1 MATDP
6 LPLAQALIREGRVTG
21 NGTAL
26 RDPGQKVAAG
36 TALALHLP
44 PPIPA
49 EPRGDPAQQAPRA
62 RAEVEEARPR
72 RSHSGRVPTL
82 KQLAS
87 LLVDGVLTLPP
98 YYRRGMYL
106 DLLV

>member
-1 MATDP
+1 
-6 LPLAQALIREGRVTG
+6 
-21 NGTAL
+21 
-26 RDPGQKVAAG
+26 
-36 TALALHLP
+36 
-44 PPIPA
+44 
-49 EPRGDPAQQAPRA
+49 
-62 RAEVEEARPR
+62 VEEARPR

>member
-1 MATDP
+1 MVDTRP
-6 LPLAQALIREGRVTG
+6 
-21 NGTAL
+21 
-26 RDPGQKVAAG
+26 AG
-36 TALALHLP
+36 PNPHLP
-44 PPIPA
+44 V
-49 EPRGDPAQQAPRA
+49 RTDNGGGA
-62 RAEVEEARPR
+62 RAPAGRSVEEPRPR

-87 LLVDGVLTLPP
+87 LLVDGILTLPT

>member
-1 MATDP
+1 MVDTRP
-6 LPLAQALIREGRVTG
+6 TG
-21 NGTAL
+21 PNT
-26 RDPGQKVAAG
+26 
-36 TALALHLP
+36 HLP
-44 PPIPA
+44 V
-49 EPRGDPAQQAPRA
+49 RTDGGGSA
-62 RAEVEEARPR
+62 RAPAGRSVEEARPR

-87 LLVDGVLTLPP
+87 LVVDGVLTLPP

>member
-1 MATDP
+1 MVDTRPTGPNTNLPVRTDS
-6 LPLAQALIREGRVTG
+6 GG
-21 NGTAL
+21 S
-26 RDPGQKVAAG
+26 
-36 TALALHLP
+36 
-44 PPIPA
+44 
-49 EPRGDPAQQAPRA
+49 A
-62 RAEVEEARPR
+62 RASAGRAVEEARPR